1 MDFEKSIIK
10 VQINKK
16 IRKKR
21 AIFNFNFFV
30 LPVKE

>member
-10 VQINKK
+10 VQIVKK
-16 IRKKR
+16 TIKKR
-21 AIFNFNFFV
+21 AIFKFNFFV